1 MYPVS
6 SQYIEKINT
15 SNISDR
21 QISGTIKLLNG
32 QTIQLTNDILSGGSL
47 AIDNSCESGSDF
59 QLGSAY
65 IGQLSFSIFG
75 DYSRY
80 AFYQADNGGIINLT
94 YTLIDNI
101 PLGIYTIYEC
111 TKKGKNI
118 TIKAYDNMAKL
129 KKSIRT
135 NNTNGSIL
143 SIIDWIMLQCGTELA
158 NRNDI
163 VRMKNSDVVVNV
175 NGTDYST
182 YQDLF
187 IECLSLMGC
196 IAFAD
201 RTGKIKVKKLDTSP
215 IFELTPM
222 VRKNITP
229 SDYDVFYTSIIE
241 TDKDNLKI
249 VSNTGA
255 GGGLTYNLNNK
266 FVTGTTAV
274 KKTIVDNILDS
285 ISAINYTPCD
295 INTIFNPIFD
305 LGDMIKVKQD
315 GIILKEDINI
325 LITSYKYSYNGSSSL
340 KSVGSN
346 RFLTESGLSNS
357 TSTALSSAY
366 NNLKNQGTYISTYE
380 NASSYNV
387 STTATSIAY
396 LEMETGESEKAAL
409 SGQAY
414 INVTT
419 AGTIKIE
426 YALNGNKD
434 NFYVEEYLT
443 TGKHILNF
451 CTWFDLTTNEQ
462 NSVNYY
468 DIYVS
473 SSNLKGQIPINKIK
487 VYVLSSAVSE
497 GLFDVNNRFEEILDT
512 YTMHN
517 NITPIG
523 YDDGS
528 NTEEVDDN
536 EGNS

>member
-6 SQYIEKINT
+6 NAYIEKINT
-15 SNISDR
+15 SNITDR
-21 QISGTIKLLNG
+21 QINGTIKLLNG

-65 IGQLSFSIFG
+65 IGQLSFSIYG

-80 AFYQADNGGIINLT
+80 SFYQADAGGVINLT
-94 YTLIDNI
+94 YTMIDTI
-101 PLGIYTIYEC
+101 PLGTYTIYEC

-158 NRNDI
+158 NDRSELS
-163 VRMKNSDVVVNV
+163 RMPNINTVANV
-175 NGTDYST
+175 SGSDYST

-187 IECLSLMGC
+187 TECLSLIGC

-201 RTGKIKVKKLDTSP
+201 RTGKIRIKKFDQTP
-215 IFELTPM
+215 VFELTPM
-222 VRKNITP
+222 VRKSINP
-229 SDYDVFYTSIIE
+229 SDYDVFYTSLIE
-241 TDKDNLKI
+241 TDKENLKI
-249 VSNTGA
+249 ISNTGS
-255 GGGLTYNLNNK
+255 GDGLTYNLNNK
-266 FVTGTTAV
+266 FVTGTTSV
-274 KKTIVDNILDS
+274 KRTIVDNILDS
-285 ISAINYTPCD
+285 ISHINYTPCD
-295 INTIFNPIFD
+295 MTTIFNPIFD
-305 LGDMIKVKQD
+305 LGDMITIKQD

-325 LITSYKYSYNGSSSL
+325 LITSFKYSYNGSSTL

-357 TSTALSSAY
+357 TSSAMSSSY

-380 NASSYNV
+380 NASSYSV
-387 STTATSIAY
+387 STSAKSIAY

-419 AGTIKIE
+419 AGTLKIE
-426 YALNGNKD
+426 YALNGVKD

-451 CTWFDLTTNEQ
+451 CTWFDLSTNEQ

-473 SSNLKGQIPINKIK
+473 SSDLKGNIPINKIK

-497 GLFDVNNRFEEILDT
+497 GLFDMNNKFEEIIDP
-512 YTMHN
+512 YTMYN
-517 NITPIG
+517 NITPLG
-523 YDDGS
+523 YDNGE
-528 NTEEVDDN
+528 EEV
-536 EGNS
+536 